1 MQAQITSRLALVAG
15 LAQRLEF
22 RGLRTVFDKRRTVIH
37 IRNCLR
43 YPKKINRSRLVF
55 FARSPSVGTVSGL
68 GLLSTQCHHRNV
80 VRRARLAVGRVQGIQ
95 VWACPN
101 FCVNGS
107 DFN

>member
-37 IRNCLR
+37 IQNCLR
-43 YPKKINRSRLVF
+43 YPKNQPFSVGF